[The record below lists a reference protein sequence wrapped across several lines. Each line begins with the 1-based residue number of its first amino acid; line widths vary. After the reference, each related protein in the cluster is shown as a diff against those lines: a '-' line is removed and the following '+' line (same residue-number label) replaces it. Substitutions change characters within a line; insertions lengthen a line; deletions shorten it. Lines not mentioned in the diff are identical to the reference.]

1 MYFFLKTP
9 FYKPVKQ
16 TENNIKLGKVLILVA
31 VQKFSHAWK
40 KKALDALVYIHQNK
54 SYVNKKGKKN
64 NRKIMSTAANVFVTE
79 NVVLKVA
86 A

>member
-1 MYFFLKTP
+1 M
-9 FYKPVKQ
+9 
-16 TENNIKLGKVLILVA
+16 KLGKVLILVT

-54 SYVNKKGKKN
+54 SYVNKKRKKN
-64 NRKIMSTAANVFVTE
+64 NRKTAANVFVTE